1 MDYLKKCPLKTV
13 RTMFLRKI
21 DTPSLIK
28 RRIRPMELKPVTIKM
43 EYITD
48 VDESLTI
55 QLRKKVDCLDDLIEL
70 SKMYVPGWNYNID
83 MYRLHKIQ
91 KPMQDLRETIGLR
104 ALKKDIIKQ
113 ILFFL
118 QDFRSSN
125 DDMLHTVIYGSPGV
139 GKTLVGQIIGE
150 LYHKLGVIKSKGNEY
165 KFKIIKRSDL
175 IGQYLGTTA
184 KKTQEVIDSCIG
196 GVMFI
201 DEAYSL
207 GNSGKQDIYAKECID
222 TLNQNLTEKKG
233 QFMCIIAGYEKD
245 LDECFF
251 RYNEGLRRRFSF
263 VYGIDKYSVE
273 ELVLIFK
280 SMMATGNWKLNID
293 DSDIVEVF
301 TDHADMFINQAGD
314 IETLVFHCK
323 LEHSTRVFCENED
336 MKNKI
341 TKDDISAALEVFKKT
356 RKIDKLEEQ
365 RSAEDL
371 IMKTLYS

>member
-1 MDYLKKCPLKTV
+1 MSVENSTK
-13 RTMFLRKI
+13 MFLRKI

-28 RRIRPMELKPVTIKM
+28 RRIITVEESKPVTIKM

-55 QLRKKVDCLDDLIEL
+55 QLRKKVECLDDLIEL

-91 KPMQDLRETIGLR
+91 KPMQDLRETIGLK